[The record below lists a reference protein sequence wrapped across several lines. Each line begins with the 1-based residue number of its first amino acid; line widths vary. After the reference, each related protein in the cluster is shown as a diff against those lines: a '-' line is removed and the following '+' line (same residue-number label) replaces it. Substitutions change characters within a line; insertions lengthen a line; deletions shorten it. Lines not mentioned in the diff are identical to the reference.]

1 MDYLQ
6 SGAAIRDRWWQ
17 FGLCWSIKSSRQ
29 THELTQG
36 SVMQAPTD
44 NLYKFMA
51 IAGLICFL
59 FFYFDYSKRYVLLN
73 ESINSA
79 RMDTAVITAK
89 IEAYRGKQSYIQKRI
104 VEAERDNLSL
114 EVYTSIRKSWE
125 DNLPGFDELV
135 LLQAKNVQSVEIIKK
150 SRAELDWLFRIYL
163 GLGVISLLLCL
174 YGMCLWYFRTQR
186 FLDLKEKNVVPPLTK
201 PRFRDTLPRRK

>member
-1 MDYLQ
+1 
-6 SGAAIRDRWWQ
+6 
-17 FGLCWSIKSSRQ
+17 
-29 THELTQG
+29 
-36 SVMQAPTD
+36 MQAPTD

-79 RMDTAVITAK
+79 RMDTAVISAK
-89 IEAYRGKQSYIQKRI
+89 IEAYRGKQSYVQQRI
-104 VEAERDNLSL
+104 KEAERDNLSL

-125 DNLPGFDELV
+125 DNLPGLDELV
-135 LLQAKNVQSVEIIKK
+135 LLQAKNVQSVEIIKE

-163 GLGVISLLLCL
+163 GLGMTSLLLCL
-174 YGMCLWYFRTQR
+174 YGMYLWYFRTQR
-186 FLDLKEKNVVPPLTK
+186 FLDLKEKNVVPPRTK
-201 PRFRDTLPRRK
+201 SKFRETLPNRK